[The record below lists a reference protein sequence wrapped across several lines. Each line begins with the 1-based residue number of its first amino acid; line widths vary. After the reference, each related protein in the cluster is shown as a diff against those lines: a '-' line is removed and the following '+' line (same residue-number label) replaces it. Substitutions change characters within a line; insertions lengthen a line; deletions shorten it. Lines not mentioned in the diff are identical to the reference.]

1 MQPQKM
7 ELYIG
12 DVPCLDSL
20 YMDSNAQAT
29 DVMVTLI
36 DLMFHFLKFKEVKSY
51 REEVKTW

>member
-1 MQPQKM
+1 M